1 MDRMS
6 GIELFAQ
13 IARQGSL
20 VAAGRQLGLSA
31 SAVGKGLARL
41 EQRLGARLVHRS
53 TRRLALTA
61 EGQQYLARCL
71 RILEEAEAAERELQQ
86 GLAAP
91 SGRLKVGVPHE
102 SGLLTPHLADFMRR
116 YPQVALDLDYSDRLV
131 DVIGEGF
138 DVVVRGGEP
147 GDSRL
152 AARRLGSYHMRLL
165 ASPGYLAEYG
175 EPRTARDLRH
185 HRCLHYRLPH
195 SGKLLPWPL
204 LDAEGEDASP
214 PVSASCNTG
223 EALIELAARGMGIA
237 CLPDFSVR
245 RELAAGALVRLDAPR
260 VARSGNMYLLW
271 PATPAMPPRLRAF
284 IDHMAERVFAPAAE
298 ERP

>member
-1 MDRMS
+1 MEKMN
-6 GIELFAQ
+6 GIELFVQ
-13 IARQGSL
+13 VARQGSL

-31 SAVGKGLARL
+31 SAVGKGLLRL
-41 EQRLGARLVHRS
+41 EQRLGVRLVHRS

-61 EGQQYLARCL
+61 EGQQYLARCQ
-71 RILEEAEAAERELQQ
+71 RILDEVDAAERELQQ

-102 SGLLTPHLADFMRR
+102 SDLLTPHLAGFMRA

-152 AARRLGSYHMRLL
+152 AGRRLGGYRMRLV
-165 ASPGYLAEYG
+165 AAPCYLAEYG
-175 EPRTARDLRH
+175 APAAAADLAH
-185 HRCLHYRLPH
+185 HRCLHYRFPS

-204 LDAEGEDASP
+204 VLAEGEEASP

-223 EALIELAARGMGIA
+223 EALIELAARGLGIA
-237 CLPDFSVR
+237 CLPDFSIR
-245 RELAAGALVRLDAPR
+245 RELASGALVALETPQVR
-260 VARSGNMYLLW
+260 RSGNLYLLW
-271 PATPAMPPRLRAF
+271 PATPAMPPRLRVF
-284 IDHMAERVFAPAAE
+284 IDYMAAHVFAG
-298 ERP
+298 

>member
-1 MDRMS
+1 MEKMS

-13 IARQGSL
+13 VARQGSL

-31 SAVGKGLARL
+31 SAVGKGLQRL
-41 EQRLGARLVHRS
+41 EQRLGVRLVHRS

-61 EGQQYLARCL
+61 EGQQYLARCQ
-71 RILEEAEAAERELQQ
+71 RILDEVDAAERELQQ

-91 SGRLKVGVPHE
+91 RGRLKVGLPHE
-102 SGLLTPHLADFMRR
+102 SGLLTPHLAGFMRV
-116 YPQVALDLDYSDRLV
+116 YPQVALDLDYNDRLV

-152 AARRLGSYHMRLL
+152 AGRRLGGYRMLL
-165 ASPGYLAEYG
+165 VASPGYLAASG
-175 EPRTARDLRH
+175 APQSARDLAR
-185 HRCLHYRLPH
+185 HRCLHYRFPS

-204 LDAEGEDASP
+204 APDDEAEARLP
-214 PVSASCNTG
+214 ISASCNTG
-223 EALIELAARGMGIA
+223 EALIELAVRDLGIA
-237 CLPDFSVR
+237 CLPDFTVKG
-245 RELAAGALVRLDAPR
+245 ELACGALVALDTPR

-271 PATPAMPPRLRAF
+271 PATPAMPPRLRVF
-284 IDHMAERVFAPAAE
+284 IDYMAAHVFAE
-298 ERP
+298 

>member
-1 MDRMS
+1 MEKMS
-6 GIELFAQ
+6 GIELFVQ
-13 IARQGSL
+13 VARQGSL

-31 SAVGKGLARL
+31 SAVGKGLMRL
-41 EQRLGARLVHRS
+41 EQRLGVRLVHRS

-61 EGQQYLARCL
+61 EGQQYLARCQ
-71 RILEEAEAAERELQQ
+71 RILDEADAAERELQQ
-86 GLAAP
+86 GLAMP

-102 SGLLTPHLADFMRR
+102 SGLLTPHLAGFMRA

-152 AARRLGSYHMRLL
+152 AGRRLGGYHMLL
-165 ASPGYLAEYG
+165 VAAPAYLAEYG
-175 EPRTARDLRH
+175 APQTARDLQQ
-185 HRCLHYRLPH
+185 HRCLHYRYPS

-204 LDAEGEDASP
+204 VLADGEEASH

-223 EALIELAARGMGIA
+223 EALIELAVRGMGIA
-237 CLPDFSVR
+237 CLPDFSIR
-245 RELAAGALVRLDAPR
+245 RELASGALLKLDAPAVR
-260 VARSGNMYLLW
+260 RSGNLYLLW
-271 PATPAMPPRLRAF
+271 PATPQMPPKLRAF
-284 IDHMAERVFAPAAE
+284 IDYMAANVLA
-298 ERP
+298 

>member
-1 MDRMS
+1 MDKMS

-13 IARQGSL
+13 VARQGSL

-53 TRRLALTA
+53 TRRLALTT
-61 EGQQYLARCL
+61 EGSQYLARCL
-71 RILEEAEAAERELQQ
+71 RILDEAEAAERELQQ

-91 SGRLKVGVPHE
+91 SGRLKVGLPHE
-102 SGLLTPHLADFMRR
+102 SGLLTPPLADFMRR

-147 GDSRL
+147 ADSRL
-152 AARRLGSYHMRLL
+152 AARRLGGYRMRLL
-165 ASPGYLAEYG
+165 ASPGYLAEHG
-175 EPRTARDLRH
+175 EPATARDLLR

-204 LDAEGEDASP
+204 LPDGDGEVSP
-214 PVSASCNTG
+214 PISASCNTG
-223 EALIELAARGMGIA
+223 EALIALAARGMGIA
-237 CLPDFSVR
+237 CLPDFTVR
-245 RELAAGALVRLDAPR
+245 RELAAGTLVQLARPQ
-260 VARSGNMYLLW
+260 VERSGNLYLLW
-271 PATPAMPPRLRAF
+271 PAAPAMPPRLRAF
-284 IDHMAERVFAPAAE
+284 IDHMAAHAFAE
-298 ERP
+298 

>member
-1 MDRMS
+1 MEKMN
-6 GIELFAQ
+6 GIELFVQ
-13 IARQGSL
+13 VARQGSL

-31 SAVGKGLARL
+31 SAVGKGLLRL
-41 EQRLGARLVHRS
+41 EQRLGVRLVHRS

-61 EGQQYLARCL
+61 EGQQYLARCQ
-71 RILEEAEAAERELQQ
+71 RILDEVDAAERELQQ

-102 SGLLTPHLADFMRR
+102 SGLLTPHLAGFMRA

-152 AARRLGSYHMRLL
+152 AGRRLGGYRMRLV
-165 ASPGYLAEYG
+165 AAPGYLAEYG
-175 EPRTARDLRH
+175 APAAAADLAH
-185 HRCLHYRLPH
+185 HRCLHYRFPS

-204 LDAEGEDASP
+204 VLAEGEEASP

-223 EALIELAARGMGIA
+223 EALIELAARGLGIA
-237 CLPDFSVR
+237 CLPDFSIR
-245 RELAAGALVRLDAPR
+245 RELASGALVALETPQVR
-260 VARSGNMYLLW
+260 RSGNLYLLW
-271 PATPAMPPRLRAF
+271 PATPAMPPRLRVF
-284 IDHMAERVFAPAAE
+284 IDYMAAHVFAD
-298 ERP
+298 

>member
-1 MDRMS
+1 MN
-6 GIELFAQ
+6 GIELFVQ
-13 IARQGSL
+13 VARQGSL

-31 SAVGKGLARL
+31 SAVGKGLQRL

-71 RILEEAEAAERELQQ
+71 RILDEVDAAERELQQ

-102 SGLLTPHLADFMRR
+102 SGLLTPHLAGFMRA

-152 AARRLGSYHMRLL
+152 AGRKLGGYHMLL
-165 ASPGYLAEYG
+165 AASPAYLQEYG
-175 EPRTARDLRH
+175 APRSATDLAR
-185 HRCLHYRLPH
+185 HRCLHYRFPS

-204 LDAEGEDASP
+204 VLADGEEAEP

-223 EALIELAARGMGIA
+223 EALIELAERGMGIV
-237 CLPDFSVR
+237 CMPDFSIR
-245 RELAAGALVRLDAPR
+245 RELASGELLALETPQVQ
-260 VARSGNMYLLW
+260 RSGNLYLLW

-284 IDHMAERVFAPAAE
+284 IDYMAANVFAG
-298 ERP
+298 

>member
-152 AARRLGSYHMRLL
+152 AARRAVFGQIAGRGQQPHVV
-165 ASPGYLAEYG
+165 AAQA
-175 EPRTARDLRH
+175 PRT
-185 HRCLHYRLPH
+185 
-195 SGKLLPWPL
+195 
-204 LDAEGEDASP
+204 
-214 PVSASCNTG
+214 
-223 EALIELAARGMGIA
+223 
-237 CLPDFSVR
+237 
-245 RELAAGALVRLDAPR
+245 
-260 VARSGNMYLLW
+260 
-271 PATPAMPPRLRAF
+271 
-284 IDHMAERVFAPAAE
+284 
-298 ERP
+298 